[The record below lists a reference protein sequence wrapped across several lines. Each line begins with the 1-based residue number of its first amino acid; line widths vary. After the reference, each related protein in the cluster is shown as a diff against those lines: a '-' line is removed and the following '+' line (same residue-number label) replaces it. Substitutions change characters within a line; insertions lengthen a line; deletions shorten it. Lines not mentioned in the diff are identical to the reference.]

1 MNLQE
6 WREKRQR
13 GEDATLP
20 SGLIIQLRKVGM
32 LDLAERGEIPA
43 TLTPRINELM
53 KGGVASASVSLE
65 QVNEFA
71 ELINIVARAC
81 VVGPDGL
88 DVTELP
94 YEDRLAIFQWASKA
108 ASALQFFR
116 QQDAEPV
123 GVG

>member
-6 WREKRQR
+6 WREKRQH

-20 SGLIIQLRKVGM
+20 SGLIVQLRKVGM
-32 LDLAERGEIPA
+32 LDLAEQGKIPA

-53 KGGVASASVSLE
+53 KGGVGGVSLE

-71 ELINIVARAC
+71 ELINIVCRAC
-81 VVGPDGL
+81 VTGPDGL
-88 DVTELP
+88 DVAELP
-94 YEDRLAIFQWASKA
+94 YEDRLAIFNWASKA